1 MRDSEPDVHS
11 RMARKESFL
20 TWQRVPA
27 DHIRFKRLD
36 EEISFLLGYAIM
48 YVILG
53 YGIGMMILYYPR
65 PMMGATQFNQ
75 DAWYSILFKIFF
87 LLTLPAFVYFG
98 LWKYRLQDLLLGIR
112 PNARAILATILMMG
126 LGFFLNASH
135 LAKIGAHYHD
145 HPDAALRVAV
155 GVIMPL
161 FTAGIPEEFFFRGY
175 LQTRLE
181 KKWNRL
187 FAILLTSVLFTA
199 WHLPSRYLLS
209 QGVEGQAGHFDQ
221 VLLHTGLPVFF
232 ISLIFGF
239 HWSRYRNIVLLVLTH
254 WAVDILPSVSSYLK
268 IPF

>member
-1 MRDSEPDVHS
+1 M
-11 RMARKESFL
+11 L
-20 TWQRVPA
+20 TWQRVSA
-27 DHIRFKRLD
+27 RDIRFKRLE

-53 YGIGMMILYYPR
+53 YGIGMLIRYFPR

-75 DAWYSILFKIFF
+75 DAWYSILYKIFF
-87 LLTLPAFVYFG
+87 LLTVPNFVYFG
-98 LWKYRLQDLLLGIR
+98 LWKYKINDLLLGIKLNIR
-112 PNARAILATILMMG
+112 SVLATIVMMAF
-126 LGFFLNASH
+126 GFFLNASH
-135 LAKIGAHYHD
+135 LSKISTHYND
-145 HPDAALRVAV
+145 HPDAFLRVIV
-155 GVIMPL
+155 GVILPL
-161 FTAGIPEEFFFRGY
+161 LTAGIPEEFFFRGY

-181 KKWNRL
+181 KRWNRVS
-187 FAILLTSVLFTA
+187 AILLTSLLFMA

-209 QGVEGQAGHFDQ
+209 HGVEGQAGHFDQ
-221 VLLHTGLPVFF
+221 VLLHTGLPVFI

>member
-1 MRDSEPDVHS
+1 MP
-11 RMARKESFL
+11 RKESFW

-27 DHIRFKRLD
+27 FHIQFKKLD

-65 PMMGATQFNQ
+65 PLMGATQFNQ

-87 LLTLPAFVYFG
+87 LLTLPALVYFG
-98 LWKYRLQDLLLGIR
+98 VWKYSMKDLLLGIR
-112 PNARAILATILMMG
+112 PTARAILAAMLLMA

-135 LAKIGAHYHD
+135 LAKISAHYHE
-145 HPDAALRVAV
+145 HPDWALRVAV

-161 FTAGIPEEFFFRGY
+161 LTAAVPEEFFFRGY

-209 QGVEGQAGHFDQ
+209 QGVEGQAGQFDQ
-221 VLLHTGLPVFF
+221 VLLHTGLPVFI
-232 ISLIFGF
+232 ISLIFGL
-239 HWSRYRNIVLLVLTH
+239 HWSRYRNIILLVLTH

>member
-1 MRDSEPDVHS
+1 MPREGNI
-11 RMARKESFL
+11 L

-27 DHIRFKRLD
+27 TDIRFKRL
-36 EEISFLLGYAIM
+36 EEETSFLLGYAIIYIM
-48 YVILG
+48 LG
-53 YGIGMMILYYPR
+53 YGIGMLIRYYPM

-75 DAWYSILFKIFF
+75 DAWYSILYKIFF
-87 LLTLPAFVYFG
+87 LLIVPSIIFFVW
-98 LWKYRLQDLLLGIR
+98 WKYKLRDLLLGIK
-112 PNARAILATILMMG
+112 PGFSTILATMVMMA

-135 LAKIGAHYHD
+135 LSKIGTHYHD
-145 HPDAALRVAV
+145 HPDAAFRVFL
-155 GVIMPL
+155 GVSMPL

-181 KKWNRL
+181 KRWNRVS
-187 FAILLTSVLFTA
+187 AILLTSILFMA

-209 QGVEGQAGHFDQ
+209 NGIEGQAGHFDQ
-221 VLLHTGLPVFF
+221 VLLHTGLPVFI

-254 WAVDILPSVSSYLK
+254 WAVDILPAVSSFLK

>member
-1 MRDSEPDVHS
+1 MGRSEPSVHS
-11 RMARKESFL
+11 QMPREQNIL

-27 DHIRFKRLD
+27 RDIRFKRL
-36 EEISFLLGYAIM
+36 EEETSFLLGYAII
-48 YVILG
+48 YIILG
-53 YGIGMMILYYPR
+53 YGIAMLIQYYPL
-65 PMMGATQFNQ
+65 PIMGATQFNQ
-75 DAWYSILFKIFF
+75 DAWYTFLFKIFF
-87 LLTLPAFVYFG
+87 LLIVPAVVYFG
-98 LWKYRLQDLLLGIR
+98 WWKYKLKDLLLGIR
-112 PNARAILATILMMG
+112 PGLKSVLATIVMMT

-135 LAKIGAHYHD
+135 LSKINAHYGE
-145 HPDAALRVAV
+145 HPDAFFRVFV

-161 FTAGIPEEFFFRGY
+161 FMAGIPEEFFFRGY

-187 FAILLTSVLFTA
+187 FAIVLTSVLFTA

-209 QGVEGQAGHFDQ
+209 TGIEGQAGHFDE
-221 VLLHTGLPVFF
+221 VLLHTGLPVFI
-232 ISLIFGF
+232 ISLIFGI